1 MGGGRLNASYWYQIL
16 VLDYGVVKAQQLFGL
31 HGNELFFVIDT
42 QVPIRL
48 KKSIRPCNI
57 CKILYLLTFYI
68 FKK

>member
-31 HGNELFFVIDT
+31 HGNELFFDIDT

-48 KKSIRPCNI
+48 KNQFVHA
-57 CKILYLLTFYI
+57 TFAKCYI
-68 FKK
+68 F